1 MADTV
6 ERVTYSGVVAFLIK
20 NRASSQMIISKW
32 QTFWTG
38 NGEYSLRVRKRSE
51 EEGLPSDWPQM
62 PYPTGGFPSA
72 WGQTTGLWG
81 LKLQRSIQSHENSL
95 GRAPWDSSLIVF
107 SQIFQANWSGRGY
120 SCPLCFWHQYLAPD
134 EKFALGE
141 MTQSERHIRAFQLVK
156 CWIQNFQCFL

>member
-107 SQIFQANWSGRGY
+107 FSNFPGQLIWERLFL
-120 SCPLCFWHQYLAPD
+120 PTVLLASV
-134 EKFALGE
+134 LGTRWE
-141 MTQSERHIRAFQLVK
+141 VCTRRDDTIGKAH
-156 CWIQNFQCFL
+156 